1 MQTAI
6 KIEIAELLRI
16 ETFFFF
22 LNEQI
27 GKYVREIEEIK
38 DKELVVLQGVDKV
51 QRKS

>member
-16 ETFFFF
+16 ETFFF